1 MSKAFGGDVTLVDDT
16 FYEEVGKGSG
26 GFLRMGENFRIGSF
40 NTKTPSGNRFELRAS
55 SFELSRSKCQTWEV
69 CLEAEQARAIP
80 RQAAKKKR
88 ALA

>member
-55 SFELSRSKCQTWEV
+55 S
-69 CLEAEQARAIP
+69 
-80 RQAAKKKR
+80 
-88 ALA
+88 